1 MHHRS
6 DGRTCDVRLPHR
18 RSPSPPPPRTPR
30 SSETLAEL
38 NHLQGQL
45 SSASSTYSE
54 ATSNAAELN
63 AQVAEIADEILHIEQ
78 DLLPARQQRA
88 ADAASDLYK
97 THSSNGGT
105 ISLLL
110 NAESFADFINL
121 SKYLGT
127 VQDANVSALNEL
139 NKLEDE
145 LNGKLDELGRAKD
158 QADAELAR
166 ASEAYAQAQSAA
178 AKVQAKANAEDAAET
193 EIARKAAEQAAQLQ
207 AQQDAQQNAANPNG
221 EPTAQPENGGSGNG
235 SQSEQNGGTNT
246 QGNGSGNSNS
256 SNGSGDSGNS
266 GSSNSGSSESTGGW
280 LTGVASYYGIGD
292 GFMAEP
298 PPAARRSPR
307 PRWASPCSTCP
318 LARVCRDSLR
328 GDARSL
334 PVNDRG
340 PYAHGRVI
348 DMQPAVARALNFVSV
363 GVGTVQ
369 YRFPCKGSW
378 ARIDGACARPPQTF
392 ASPCQPL
399 SADSMY
405 QPRGSMKHISF
416 LIKPASSTC
425 NMRCRYCFY
434 ADVAEHRETANHGV
448 MDAATI
454 QTVVDR
460 AFALGPDT
468 EVTFAFQGG
477 EPMRGSRLLPLVL
490 RLRGRASR
498 AADGASS
505 HPDQRVRHRR
515 HLGRLSR
522 RARIPRGR
530 LHRRLPRDARLAATG
545 RARRGAP

>member
-1 MHHRS
+1 MALDTHRHKRA
-6 DGRTCDVRLPHR
+6 RTARLACTIGLTGALVMSGSTQALTL
-18 RSPSPPPPRTPR
+18 SPTPAYAA

-38 NHLQGQL
+38 NRLQGQL

-178 AKVQAKANAEDAAET
+178 AQVQAKANAEDAAEA
-193 EIARKAAEQAAQLQ
+193 EVARKAAEQAAQLQ

-221 EPTAQPENGGSGNG
+221 ESTAQPENGGSGNG
-235 SQSEQNGGTNT
+235 SQNEQNGGTNT
-246 QGNGSGNSNS
+246 QGNGSGNSNN

-292 GFMAEP
+292 GFMGGTTASGEKVTETSMGIAMLNVP
-298 PPAARRSPR
+298 LGTRVEIRYGGRSVI
-307 PRWASPCSTCP
+307 AY
-318 LARVCRDSLR
+318 
-328 GDARSL
+328 
-334 PVNDRG
+334 VNDRG

-369 YRFPCKGSW
+369 YRF
-378 ARIDGACARPPQTF
+378 
-392 ASPCQPL
+392 L
-399 SADSMY
+399 
-405 QPRGSMKHISF
+405 
-416 LIKPASSTC
+416 
-425 NMRCRYCFY
+425 
-434 ADVAEHRETANHGV
+434 
-448 MDAATI
+448 
-454 QTVVDR
+454 
-460 AFALGPDT
+460 
-468 EVTFAFQGG
+468 
-477 EPMRGSRLLPLVL
+477 
-490 RLRGRASR
+490 
-498 AADGASS
+498 
-505 HPDQRVRHRR
+505 
-515 HLGRLSR
+515 
-522 RARIPRGR
+522 
-530 LHRRLPRDARLAATG
+530 
-545 RARRGAP
+545 